1 MAICCMFSHVRLVT
15 TPWTVARQAP
25 VRGISQARILEWV
38 TITFSRGSRQI
49 ESVSLVS
56 PALAGRFSTTSA
68 TWEAQNVESTLI
80 NDCWGSGR

>member
-1 MAICCMFSHVRLVT
+1 MESPRHEYWSGL
-15 TPWTVARQAP
+15 PLP
-25 VRGISQARILEWV
+25 SPEDPPDPG
-38 TITFSRGSRQI
+38 I

-56 PALAGRFSTTSA
+56 PALAGRFSTASA